1 MKKLLLLMIAG
12 AVATAVDAQTPMKK
26 NLAVVGKIT
35 ANWCPPCGGW
45 GWTLNNDILTAGGS
59 NTTGLN
65 IYSSTRTDNSN
76 NKFQNQAAYDL
87 AAFITL
93 GGYPSFSVNMKDISD
108 QNTNPDNTINTAGI
122 KTDAAAD
129 IAAFA
134 AAPVVASTGMTYRI
148 NGNTVE
154 VKTKTKF
161 WEAASGTYNVA
172 VYLIEDGAL
181 ATQVGKTG
189 TVEHHNVIRSS
200 MSASTWGEQIATG
213 TIAKDDEFTKDFTFD
228 LSGTINPP
236 HADQP
241 STWDKTKLV
250 PFAVIYKIN
259 GTSREYVNGA
269 RHYEF
274 PATIE
279 ATEAV
284 NNMAVY
290 PNPAYGHTSVSF
302 DNANAG
308 QVTINVIDNMG
319 RTVYTSGVI
328 NTNPGRTIHNI
339 NTGNIAAG
347 IYNINIISDNGT
359 STQRV
364 SVVK

>member
-1 MKKLLLLMIAG
+1 MVAG
-12 AVATAVDAQTPMKK
+12 AVATAVDAQTPLKQ

-45 GWTLNNDILTAGGS
+45 GWTLNDDVLTAGGA
-59 NTTGLN
+59 NTTGLG
-65 IYSSTRTDNSN
+65 IYSSTRTDGSN

-148 NGNTVE
+148 SGNTVT

-172 VYLIEDGAL
+172 VYLVEDGAL
-181 ATQVGKTG
+181 APQAGKTG
-189 TVEHHNVIRSS
+189 AVEHHNVLRTS
-200 MSASTWGEQIATG
+200 MTASTWGEQIATG
-213 TIAKDDEFTKDFTFD
+213 TIAKDAEFTKDFTFD
-228 LSGTINPP
+228 LSGSITPA

-259 GTSREYVNGA
+259 GSTSRDYVNGA

-290 PNPAYGHTSVSF
+290 PNPAYGSTSVSF
-302 DNANAG
+302 DQANSANI
-308 QVTINVIDNMG
+308 TINMIDNLG

-328 NTNPGRTIHNI
+328 NANAGRTIHTI
-339 NTGNIAAG
+339 NTANLAAG
-347 IYNINIISDNGT
+347 IYNINIVSDNGI